1 MITLTKI
8 KKFFE
13 ELEDIKPI
21 KIGSETINN
30 PKKTANSFI
39 YILESKG
46 KEGCYISYYNKL
58 IRIYEET
65 KNLR

>member
-1 MITLTKI
+1 MEDLNKI

-58 IRIYEET
+58 IKIYE
-65 KNLR
+65 KSRK